1 MDNKKSYLLG
11 MKDGIP
17 IALGYFAVGFT
28 LGIAAKSVGITAVQM
43 GLMSFLMHASAG
55 QFAVLTILAGQ
66 SGYVAMILTQ
76 LVINIRY
83 FLMSCALSQKIDPK
97 TSMPK
102 RLLLSYFVTDE
113 IFGIAMAENGQLNPY
128 YSYGAATVASP
139 GWVVGTVLGVL
150 VGNILPAGLSSA
162 LGVALYGMFLAVVI
176 PAAKKDRAIAIVVL
190 ESMAGSTA
198 MHYLPYIKEISSGTR
213 IIILTLLIAAIAA
226 VARPIPL
233 QEEMQDNIEEV
244 R

>member
-1 MDNKKSYLLG
+1 
-11 MKDGIP
+11 
-17 IALGYFAVGFT
+17 
-28 LGIAAKSVGITAVQM
+28 
-43 GLMSFLMHASAG
+43 
-55 QFAVLTILAGQ
+55 
-66 SGYVAMILTQ
+66 
-76 LVINIRY
+76 
-83 FLMSCALSQKIDPK
+83 
-97 TSMPK
+97 
-102 RLLLSYFVTDE
+102 
-113 IFGIAMAENGQLNPY
+113 MAENGQLNPY

-190 ESMAGSTA
+190 ASMAGSTA

>member
-97 TSMPK
+97 TSIPK

-190 ESMAGSTA
+190 ASMAGSTA